1 MKLAWKMLIGLGIFL
16 VVLSFGMD
24 TTVASGGG
32 RFHHVG
38 LMQERQTTLI
48 LGCFLFMAGI
58 ILYAVKKVKQSSE
71 QEAEE
76 KAAADAARD
85 KVKQEV
91 KAWGTEVS
99 QAGRDLEDIWAST
112 WGKVRRI
119 HVVALG
125 TAIIGLTLLYAPV
138 TVVDYGLGVR
148 LDIPMRLPIWAKEPL
163 RVGRLI
169 LELVI
174 EAVVIGFLYK
184 NARK

>member
-1 MKLAWKMLIGLGIFL
+1 MKLAWKILIGLGIFL

-24 TTVASGGG
+24 TTVSYEGG
-32 RFHHVG
+32 RVYNLG
-38 LMQERQTTLI
+38 LQQERQNTLI
-48 LGCFLFMAGI
+48 LGCFLFLAGI
-58 ILYAVKKVKQSSE
+58 VLYALKKVKQTSD

-76 KAAADAARD
+76 KAAADAARG

-99 QAGRDLEDIWAST
+99 QAGRDLEDIWSGT

-125 TAIIGLTLLYAPV
+125 TVVIGLTLLYAPV
-138 TVVDYGLGVR
+138 TVVDYGLGTR
-148 LDIPMRLPIWAKEPL
+148 LEIPMRLPIWAKEPL

-169 LELVI
+169 FELVL

>member
-1 MKLAWKMLIGLGIFL
+1 VKLAWKILIGLGALL
-16 VVLSFGMD
+16 VLLSFRMD
-24 TTVASGGG
+24 TTVESGGG
-32 RFHHVG
+32 RVYNLG
-38 LMQERQTTLI
+38 LQQERQTTLI

-58 ILYAVKKVKQSSE
+58 ILYAVKKVKQSPD

-76 KAAADAARD
+76 KAAADAAKD

-112 WGKVRRI
+112 LGKVRRI

-125 TAIIGLTLLYAPV
+125 TVVIGLTLLYAPV
-138 TVVDYGLGVR
+138 TVVDYGLGTR
-148 LDIPMRLPIWAKEPL
+148 LEIPMRLPIWAKEPL

-169 LELVI
+169 FELVI